1 MASNST
7 PRVSIIILN
16 WNGLKETIGCLE
28 SLKKIEYP
36 NYQVIVVD
44 NGSKRNEA
52 GILEEKYK
60 GYIRL
65 IRNKENLGFA
75 EGNNVAIRKVI
86 EAKTS
91 DYILTLNN
99 DITVESDF
107 LAELIKAAQR
117 HPEAGSIQCKMV
129 WARNKSLIDNA
140 GFKFLK
146 PGLVFDRGGFEPV
159 ENYDREEEVLGCCAG
174 ACLYKNESLE
184 DIRIDDDYFDKD
196 FFCSYEDMDLA
207 LRLQWM
213 GWKSWYCP
221 KAIVYHQKGAATGLG
236 SSFIIFHNRRN
247 QIWMGIKNFP
257 FCFLLKNL
265 PGLLLS
271 DIIQISLDFLRRRP
285 IRTIIIGMKGKF
297 DGYFSSGKM
306 LRKRKKIPKRVHFS
320 EIEKFF
326 ISSWSLRTIRE
337 VKSYLAKKSK
347 YEKAF
352 YT

>member
-16 WNGLKETIGCLE
+16 WNGMEDTIECLD
-28 SLKKIEYP
+28 SLKKITYP
-36 NYQVIVVD
+36 NYEVIVVD
-44 NGSKRNEA
+44 NGFEGNEA
-52 GILEEKYK
+52 DFLEEKYK
-60 GYIRL
+60 SYIGL
-65 IRNKENLGFA
+65 IINKENLGFA
-75 EGNNVAIRKVI
+75 EGNNVAIREIIKT
-86 EAKTS
+86 KTS

-99 DITVESDF
+99 DITVEPDF
-107 LAELIKAAQR
+107 LAELIKATQR

-129 WARNKSLIDNA
+129 WAQDKSLIDNA
-140 GFKFLK
+140 GLKFFK
-146 PGLVFDRGGFEPV
+146 PGLVFDRGRFKPV
-159 ENYDREEEVLGCCAG
+159 ENYNREEEILGCCAG
-174 ACLYKNESLE
+174 ACLYKREALE

-247 QIWMGIKNFP
+247 QIWVGIKNFP

-271 DIIQISLDFLRRRP
+271 DIIQIGLDFLRKRP
-285 IRTIIIGMKGKF
+285 IGTIIIGMKGKF

-306 LRKRKKIPKRVHFS
+306 LRKRKKIPKRVSFS

-326 ISSWSLRTIRE
+326 ISSWSLKTIKE
-337 VKSYLAKKSK
+337 MKSYLGKQFK
-347 YEKAF
+347 YEPR
-352 YT
+352 